1 MLRRK
6 DAMKVYMIR
15 HGESEGNR
23 DSRHTGQS
31 QVPLTEKGR
40 EDACRAGRLLLGLQ
54 FDKVYSSDLIRA
66 METQALAL
74 PGAQAERLALL
85 RELDVGSLA
94 GRLVQDC
101 REQLGEAYAICRRDR
116 DFTVFGGE
124 SNAMQ
129 HERVRQFLSML
140 ETQPEEN
147 VAVFCHAGTI
157 TCALEVVLG
166 VQNAYA
172 SLACENGSVSVFEY
186 KNGSWRVLKWNYTG
200 TL

>member
-1 MLRRK
+1 
-6 DAMKVYMIR
+6 MKVYMIR

-74 PGAQAERLALL
+74 L

-101 REQLGEAYAICRRDR
+101 REQLGEVYAICRRDR
-116 DFTVFGGE
+116 DFTAFGGE

>member
-1 MLRRK
+1 
-6 DAMKVYMIR
+6 MKVYMIR

-23 DSRHTGQS
+23 DRRHTGQL

-40 EDACRAGRLLLGLQ
+40 EDARHAGALLAGLQ
-54 FDKVYSSDLIRA
+54 FDRVYSSDLIRA

-74 PGAQAERLALL
+74 PDVQAERLALL
-85 RELDVGSLA
+85 RELDVGSL
-94 GRLVQDC
+94 GGIRVEDC
-101 REQLGEAYAICRRDR
+101 KKLYGEEYIACRRAR
-116 DFTVFGGE
+116 DFTCYGGE

-129 HERVRQFLSML
+129 HERVRTFFKML
-140 ETQPEEN
+140 EEQPAEN

-157 TCALEVVLG
+157 TCAMEVVLG
-166 VQNAYA
+166 IRNGYA

-186 KNGSWRVLKWNYTG
+186 ANGRWQVLKWNHTG

>member
-1 MLRRK
+1 
-6 DAMKVYMIR
+6 MKVYMIR

-40 EDACRAGRLLLGLQ
+40 EDARRAGRLLAGLQ
-54 FDKVYSSDLIRA
+54 FDRVYSSDLIRA

-74 PGAQAERLALL
+74 PGVQAERLALL

-94 GRLVQDC
+94 GRPVQEC
-101 REQLGEAYAICRRDR
+101 REQLGEAYAACRRDR
-116 DFTVFGGE
+116 DFTVYGGE
-124 SNAMQ
+124 SNTMQ
-129 HERVRQFLSML
+129 RERVQKFLSML

-172 SLACENGSVSVFEY
+172 SLACDNGSVSIFEY
-186 KNGSWRVLKWNYTG
+186 KNGGWRLLKWNCTG